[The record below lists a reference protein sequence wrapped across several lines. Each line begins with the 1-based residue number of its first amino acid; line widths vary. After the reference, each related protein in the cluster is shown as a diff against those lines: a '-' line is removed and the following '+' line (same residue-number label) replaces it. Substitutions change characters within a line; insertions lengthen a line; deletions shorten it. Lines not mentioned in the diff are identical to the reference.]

1 MDQNKRY
8 NFNSII
14 NEIYQT
20 VHLLHYSVNNETKNT
35 LLRRLEE
42 QLNRLS
48 QFFNMTLQESELGD
62 SQAISVQGEP
72 KVFTIC
78 ELSKHDGMSGNPA
91 YVAVNGI
98 VYDVTNN
105 PVWAAAT
112 HFGLKAGKDVTT
124 AFASCH
130 ANQAILSK
138 LKPVGRLRDERLL

>member
-8 NFNSII
+8 YFNSIMH
-14 NEIYQT
+14 EIHQT
-20 VHLLHYSVNNETKNT
+20 IHLLYYSVNIETKNT

-48 QFFNMTLQESELGD
+48 QLFNMTLQGSEFD
-62 SQAISVQGEP
+62 DAAAIPVQGEP
-72 KVFTIC
+72 KEFTIS
-78 ELSKHDGMSGNPA
+78 ELSKYDGTSGNPA

-105 PVWAAAT
+105 PAWAAAT

-130 ANQAILSK
+130 ANQDILSK
-138 LKPVGRLRDERLL
+138 LKPVGRLQDERLL